1 MSWNVVDPRLTP
13 LARFFAPTELDIACL
28 PLAETYTG
36 KEPYVIY
43 AHLPRPLE
51 RPVAALLRGGPKA
64 SEILHFLAHL
74 GLTTLELWHVR
85 SMPEKDD
92 LFYSELVPAALELFG
107 EVKVRSFP
115 PQPLE
120 KLVAGQSAGL
130 VVTGRPQREEARA
143 RFCSRLGQLPVNV
156 AVVDIRAPLPDFVGG
171 EGSVAALEHPP
182 IPVFPWKGL
191 PSAQLVQRKK
201 EQRLKVAAAL
211 PTLNEEATVTKVLTT
226 ALEVKGSGLLD
237 EVFVVDS
244 ASTDGTVEKARAL
257 GVPVY
262 QAAEV
267 APELPP
273 ARGKGENLYKSL
285 FLTDA
290 DVILWVDT
298 DIETITPS
306 FFIAPLVPFFVH
318 TRTQLV
324 KGFFKRP
331 VRVTEQG
338 TALGGGRV
346 TELLVK
352 PLLNLYYPALASLV
366 QPLSG
371 VTAIRRRAA
380 AELFFPNHYGVEI
393 ALLLQVYQRWGAAA
407 LAQVD
412 VGEVIHKSK
421 SLEGLT
427 EMSFQILQTVRD
439 LTNSSLTGG
448 RRQDVFLRA
457 YDEVTNVALMAKA
470 FPIAWRPPQHTV
482 AQATG
487 EEAARRDKLG
497 AH

>member
-1 MSWNVVDPRLTP
+1 VKRVPWNLTHPDLAP
-13 LARFFAPTELDIACL
+13 LARFFAPTNLTVAAV
-28 PLAETYTG
+28 PLGETYRG
-36 KEPYVIY
+36 KEPYVVY
-43 AHLPRPLE
+43 AHLPQPLAG
-51 RPVAALLRGGPKA
+51 PVVALLRGGPKA

-74 GLTTLELWHVR
+74 GLNVLELWHIR
-85 SMPEKDD
+85 SLPEKDD
-92 LFYSELVPAALELFG
+92 LFYSELVPEALEMFS

-120 KLVAGQSAGL
+120 RLLSQQPAGL
-130 VVTGRPQREEARA
+130 VVAGRPRREEARA
-143 RFCSRLGQLPVNV
+143 RFCARLASLPVN
-156 AVVDIRAPLPDFVGG
+156 AVVDIQEPLPDFSGS
-171 EGSVAALEHPP
+171 EGPVTLQHPP
-182 IPVFPWKGL
+182 IPVFPWNSFPL
-191 PSAQLVQRKK
+191 SQLLRRKRS
-201 EQRLKVAAAL
+201 QGLKVAAAL
-211 PTLNEEATVTKVLTT
+211 PTLNEEATVAKALSA
-226 ALEVKGSGLLD
+226 ALEVKAQGLLD

-244 ASTDGTVEKARAL
+244 ASTDRTAEIATGL

-262 QAAEV
+262 QAAGV
-267 APELPP
+267 GPELPP

-290 DVILWVDT
+290 DIILWVDT

-306 FFIAPLVPFFVH
+306 FFTAPLAPLFAGPGI
-318 TRTQLV
+318 QLV

-352 PLLNLYYPALASLV
+352 PFLNLHYPGLASLV

-380 AELFFPNHYGVEI
+380 EEFFFPDHYGVEI
-393 ALLLQVYQRWGAAA
+393 ALLLQAYRRWGPQA

-439 LTNSSLTGG
+439 LDAVPTPG
-448 RRQDVFLRA
+448 RRQDLFLRA
-457 YDEVTNVALMAKA
+457 YDEERSVTLVAKA
-470 FPIAWRPPQHTV
+470 LPISWRPPKS
-482 AQATG
+482 A
-487 EEAARRDKLG
+487 LG
-497 AH
+497 AALDRGLSADGVLGAS